1 MRVQYKQFDSKFVSR
16 DRILRSAAEF
26 ASQVGPER
34 LINITHTEDRQD
46 TVILVWYWEGARAN
60 VDASHYADRS
70 SQSQP
75 VANPAA
81 DTRAESVDADTMTD
95 RPDQALPREVPAVA
109 GAFFG

>member
-46 TVILVWYWEGARAN
+46 TVVMVWYWEGARAN
-60 VDASHYADRS
+60 VDAPHYGERS
-70 SQSQP
+70 TPSQP
-75 VANPAA
+75 TPSPAA
-81 DTRAESVDADTMTD
+81 DTRAQGVDADTMTD
-95 RPDQALPREVPAVA
+95 RPEQALPREVPAVA